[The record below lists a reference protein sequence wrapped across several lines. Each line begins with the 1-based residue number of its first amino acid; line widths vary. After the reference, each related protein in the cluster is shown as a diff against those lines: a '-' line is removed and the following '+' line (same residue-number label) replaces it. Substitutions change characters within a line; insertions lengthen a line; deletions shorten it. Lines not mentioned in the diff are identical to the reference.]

1 MLTGGLWQLGAA
13 IAVFLASH
21 SLATV
26 PAVRR
31 PAESA
36 LGRVGFTLAYSVLSL
51 LLLAWV
57 VAAALAAPYVPLWPQ
72 AAWMRWLPV
81 LLMPWACMLAA
92 VGLAAPN
99 PFSIGPGG
107 HGFDPARPGILRL
120 TRHPVLWALALWAG
134 VHLVVNGNLAA
145 LLLFGPLLT
154 LALAGPRLLDAK
166 RRRRLGE
173 GEWRRLAHATGRPGD
188 GRALLREMG
197 WRPLAAGMLLYGVL
211 ILLHPYVIGHNPLP

>member
-1 MLTGGLWQLGAA
+1 MLTGGLWQLGLAV
-13 IAVFLASH
+13 AVFLASH

-31 PAESA
+31 PAEAA
-36 LGRVGFTLAYSVLSL
+36 LGRVGFTLAYSLLSVL
-51 LLLAWV
+51 LLTWV

-81 LLMPWACMLAA
+81 TVMPWACLLAA
-92 VGLAAPN
+92 AGLAAPN

-107 HGFDPARPGILRL
+107 RGYDPERPGILRL

-145 LLLFGPLLT
+145 LVLFGALLV
-154 LALAGPRLLDAK
+154 LAAAGPLLLDAK

-173 GEWRRLAHATGRPGD
+173 EEWRRLAHATGRPGN
-188 GRALLREMG
+188 GRTLLREMG
-197 WRPLAAGMLLYGVL
+197 WRPPVAGLLLYALL
-211 ILLHPYVIGHNPLP
+211 ILLHPYVIGRNPLP